1 MKIHYPIFLFIVL
14 STSIKTYS
22 QSAVGVRAGLTSS
35 NWVAKSSGLTNT
47 SDRLTAIT
55 IGVPFELQITDL
67 FAIQPELNFIT
78 RGAINRL
85 DLSFFGIP
93 VKTEQISKIN
103 YLEVPILGK
112 LSFRSGTAKLELL
125 FGPSLAYGLDGSY
138 KFTETL
144 NGQTQTDKQSLN
156 FKNDSISRTD
166 FSLNFGLG
174 ISLPTGMNRVFI
186 DFRYQLGLTNIAA
199 PANVGTTNKL
209 DVKDNTLQFCLGMFF
224 PLMTNKKGVVPMI
237 PKK

>member
-1 MKIHYPIFLFIVL
+1 MIFRLLIILCIVIF
-14 STSIKTYS
+14 TSVNTFS
-22 QSAVGVRAGLTSS
+22 QNSIGIRAGLTSS

-55 IGVPFELQITDL
+55 IGVPFEFQITEL
-67 FAIQPELNFIT
+67 FTIQPELNYIT
-78 RGAINRL
+78 KGAINRL

-103 YLEVPILGK
+103 YLEVPVLGK

-125 FGPSLAYGLDGSY
+125 FGPSLAYGLDGST
-138 KFTETL
+138 KFTETV

-174 ISLPTGMNRVFI
+174 ISIPTGMNRVFF

-199 PANVGTTNKL
+199 PANVGTANKL

-224 PLMTNKKGVVPMI
+224 PLASNRKSVVPMI